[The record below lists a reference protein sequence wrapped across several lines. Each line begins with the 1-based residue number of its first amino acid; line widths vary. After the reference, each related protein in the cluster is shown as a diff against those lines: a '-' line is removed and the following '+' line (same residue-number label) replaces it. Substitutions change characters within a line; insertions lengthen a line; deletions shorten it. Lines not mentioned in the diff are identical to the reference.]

1 MFSWF
6 NWIKPLVDLV
16 NKFYMARLTKKSVKY
31 DTAKKVL
38 DDVGLAKKIKRDNAE
53 FNRSE
58 RRRKLREQW
67 KRDYE

>member
-16 NKFYMARLTKKSVKY
+16 NKLYMARLTKKSQKY
-31 DTAKKVL
+31 DDMKKVL
-38 DDVGLAKKIKRDNAE
+38 DDVGLAEKVERDNAL
-53 FNRSE
+53 RSRVE
-58 RRRKLREQW
+58 HRRRLREKW